1 MFFNFA
7 VPLGNGIGFLVQ
19 AICAKFFDRH
29 WEWGFRI
36 IAILG
41 LFLLVFYAI
50 FVKEPERG
58 EAEQA
63 IRLPKNTLKYNLI
76 RIVKK

>member
-19 AICAKFFDRH
+19 AMCAKFFDRH

-36 IAILG
+36 IALFG
-41 LFLLVFYAI
+41 LLSLI
-50 FVKEPERG
+50 FVVIVVKEPERG
-58 EAEQA
+58 EAELA